1 MTLIVLAHFLV
12 GSAILVWG
20 RRSPRLGVWLG
31 VLVLAA
37 SFVATIVMARRDL
50 VPHEIWTW
58 VDGLGLHIDL
68 RLDGFAIVM
77 ALVVSG
83 LGAVILSY
91 ASSYFEH
98 DATFVRFTGV
108 FVLFAG
114 AMTGLVLSADLFTM
128 FVFWEMTS
136 VFSFLLI
143 GLDDRSESARKSAL
157 RALLTTGLGGLALL
171 GAVALFRVAAGTTSF
186 AELASSAPSGAVVD
200 AALVLVLVAAFTKSA
215 QFPFHFWLPG
225 AMAAPTPVSA
235 YLHSATMVKAGI
247 VLVARMA
254 PIFGDR
260 EFWRWS
266 IVVCGGLTMMI
277 GGLRALKQNDIKLLL
292 AFGTVSQL
300 GFMMILFGLGT
311 PSLTYAGVAHLV
323 AHAVFKAGL
332 FLSVGVVDHTYG
344 SRDITVLSGV
354 GRRSRWLAVL
364 VAANALSMA
373 GVIPLLGFATKEKA
387 LVGLIDADHYV
398 GGLGFVALSV
408 VVAGSVV
415 TVMYTLRFFVG
426 TFGRR
431 PGSSDS
437 DVHHRP
443 ASLLVGPVLLLAV
456 VSFVGGLFPGILGD
470 LIRIP
475 AKSLDAAAKGHLVL
489 WPGINAAFLTSL
501 GILGAGVAIWKFTRE
516 TTWRRSFPMSGE
528 RVYDAVYDSVL
539 EGSRRV
545 TAISQTGSLVV
556 YLVTTMSVVLAA
568 LVVAIVW
575 NGDLA
580 VDGLVLADSWQ
591 QAVIV
596 LGVCASSVALVI
608 VRHRFVSAALL
619 GVTGFGVAVLFAL
632 HGAPDL
638 ALTQLLVETL
648 TLVVFLL
655 VLRQMPRRFDPAP
668 SWAPRAFRLAVAVSI
683 GVAVTWFALQ
693 VFEARDAVSVGEDYA
708 RLSEPE
714 AGGRN
719 IVNVIL
725 VDFRGFDTLGEITV
739 LATAALGV
747 VSLVRMAQRQRRLE
761 AAPDGSPTP
770 EVTS

>member
-1 MTLIVLAHFLV
+1 MTVIVLAHFLV
-12 GSAILVWG
+12 GSTILAVG
-20 RRSPRLGVWLG
+20 RKGPRLAVTSG

-37 SFVATIVMARRDL
+37 SFVSMIALGRRDT
-50 VPHEIWTW
+50 PAHDTW
-58 VDGLGLHIDL
+58 AWIDDLGLSIDL
-68 RLDGFAIVM
+68 RLDGFATVM

-83 LGAVILSY
+83 LGALILAY
-91 ASSYFEH
+91 AASYFDH
-98 DATFVRFTGV
+98 DRTFTRFAGV

-136 VFSFLLI
+136 IFSFLLI
-143 GLDDRSESARKSAL
+143 GLDDRSEKARKSAL
-157 RALLTTGLGGLALL
+157 RALLTTGMGGLALL
-171 GAVALFRVAAGTTSF
+171 GAVALFQVGAGTTSF
-186 AELASSAPSGAVVD
+186 VDLAESPPSGALVN

-332 FLSVGVVDHTYG
+332 FLGVGVVDHTFG

-354 GRRSRWLAVL
+354 GRRMKWLAAL
-364 VAANALSMA
+364 AAANALSMA

-398 GGLGFVALSV
+398 GGLGFVALV
-408 VVAGSVV
+408 VVVLGSAV

-431 PGSSDS
+431 SGATDSEIHHGPGW
-437 DVHHRP
+437 
-443 ASLLVGPVLLLAV
+443 LLVGPIVLLAGISL
-456 VSFVGGLFPGILGD
+456 VGGLFPGVLGD
-470 LIRIP
+470 LVRGP
-475 AKSLDAAAKGHLVL
+475 AKSLDAAAKGYLVL

-501 GILGAGVAIWKFTRE
+501 GILVGGLVLWRLTR
-516 TTWRRSFPMSGE
+516 TTSWSRTLPISGE
-528 RVYDAVYDSVL
+528 RAYDMMYEGMLS
-539 EGSRRV
+539 GSRRV
-545 TAISQTGSLVV
+545 TAVSQTGSLVV
-556 YLVTTMSVVLAA
+556 YLVATMLVILAS
-568 LVVAIVW
+568 LVVALARS
-575 NGDLA
+575 GDPS
-580 VDGLVLADSWQ
+580 VTGTVVADSWQ
-591 QAVIV
+591 QGLIV
-596 LGVCASSVALVI
+596 LSVCASSIALVV

-619 GVTGFGVAVLFAL
+619 GVAGFGVAVLFAL

-655 VLRQMPRRFDPAP
+655 VLRQMPRRFDAPP
-668 SWAPRAFRLAVAVSI
+668 SWAPRAFRLGVSLVI
-683 GVAVTWFALQ
+683 GVAVAWFSLK
-693 VFEARDAVSVGEDYA
+693 VFEARDAVSVGEEYA
-708 RLSEPE
+708 VLAKPE

-747 VSLVRMAQRQRRLE
+747 VSLVRMAQRHRRFHADVELE
-761 AAPDGSPTP
+761 HEGQ
-770 EVTS
+770 VTT